1 MALDT
6 SFNRMVALTL
16 PRYAPRITS
25 SIIGSIALLWKLG
38 LAGGVE
44 VIEGG
49 SQIVEPVALSKN
61 STVKGYFQHQTL
73 DVTLQNE
80 PNAASFLWKIIAGTD
95 SVSFLE
101 MGQNSGSQTRVLDL
115 WDACIMRLSESMRD
129 EADRQLFLD
138 GTGDGGADLTGLAL
152 ALDFAGTNSVYGNI
166 DSNTF
171 VNWRNQTE
179 PSPAVNVLTLPNTTL
194 APAMRNLKNSCT
206 SGNEMPDLYITSKE
220 VFNVWESTLITN
232 ERYVRDVSDQDMV
245 RSGFVNYVFGGGVIT
260 FDDYIFP
267 HTTNAAPS
275 ATEGHGFLALNTK
288 HLKFTMMEG
297 FDFVLRDPVE
307 PFDKMEET
315 IKMILHANLVT
326 KNRRRQGRMN
336 LRTA

>member
-1 MALDT
+1 
-6 SFNRMVALTL
+6 
-16 PRYAPRITS
+16 
-25 SIIGSIALLWKLG
+25 
-38 LAGGVE
+38 
-44 VIEGG
+44 
-49 SQIVEPVALSKN
+49 
-61 STVKGYFQHQTL
+61 
-73 DVTLQNE
+73 
-80 PNAASFLWKIIAGTD
+80 LWKIIAGTD
-95 SVSFLE
+95 GLSFLE
-101 MGQNSGSQTRVLDL
+101 QGQNSGSSTRVLDL
-115 WDACIMRLSESMRD
+115 WDALIMRLSESMRD
-129 EADRQLFLD
+129 EANRQLFLD
-138 GTGDGGADLTGLAL
+138 GTGDSGADLTGLAA

-166 DSNTF
+166 DSDTY

-179 PSPAVNVLTLPNTTL
+179 PDPGDISGSPSTTL
-194 APAMRNLKNSCT
+194 VPAMRRLKNSCT

-220 VFNVWESTLITN
+220 VFEAWEGTLTAN

-245 RSGFVNYVFGGGVIT
+245 RSGFTNYVFGGGVIC

-267 HTTNAAPS
+267 HTNAAGS
-275 ATEGHGFLALNTK
+275 ATAGHGFLALNTK

-336 LRTA
+336 VEYTPS